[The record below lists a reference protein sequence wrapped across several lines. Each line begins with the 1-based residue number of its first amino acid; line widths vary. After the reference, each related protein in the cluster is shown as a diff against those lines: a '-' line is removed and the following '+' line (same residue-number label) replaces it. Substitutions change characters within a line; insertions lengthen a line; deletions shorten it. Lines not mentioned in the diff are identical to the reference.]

1 MKKRGRS
8 YGTEHG
14 TQRVLNLHTYQ
25 NQDSD
30 SFNYLLLFIYRA
42 DFLFGID
49 HIAHFWE
56 TGLAQ
61 EDAGQLCGQPES
73 RGWGKG
79 EHLAWFGS
87 CAMMLKSYR
96 CQVPT
101 VLELTLR
108 WILKTI
114 QIDLSF
120 WKVFRMEREETM
132 KHLQFKPPT
141 PWDTLHAASTLSRA
155 PSHYP
160 QWVLPI
166 QG

>member
-1 MKKRGRS
+1 MS
-8 YGTEHG
+8 TEHG
-14 TQRVLNLHTYQ
+14 TQWVLSLHIYQ

-30 SFNYLLLFIYRA
+30 SSSYLLLFLYRA

-49 HIAHFWE
+49 HIAHFWV

-61 EDAGQLCGQPES
+61 EAAGQLCGQPES

-87 CAMMLKSYR
+87 CAMMLKSYC

-120 WKVFRMEREETM
+120 WKVIRMKREETM
-132 KHLQFKPPT
+132 EHLQLEPST
-141 PWDTLHAASTLSRA
+141 PWDTQHAASTFSRA

-160 QWVLPI
+160 QRVLQT